1 VANEALTKLKIDR
14 SGGEGDKMRFEPESR
29 SGVSRVL
36 WALALAIA
44 AGAYYWQRD
53 ESVEVK
59 TFAVATAYPSQ
70 TITLFNATGYVAP
83 QSKADVASKAAGRLE
98 KLEVEEGMRVDRN
111 QVLARIE
118 NRDLVAGMNQALA
131 NLEVARANVKTAEVE
146 LHVSNLSLGRAT
158 SLLSKKFSS
167 QDTVDQETGRRDKA
181 LAALNSA
188 RAAVGAAE
196 AAYRAAEIAVDYTLI
211 RAPFDGVI
219 LKKNA
224 DVGDVL
230 SPFSP
235 ASQSKGAVFSM
246 ADMNTLEVEA
256 DVSES
261 SLLQVKLDQPCE
273 IQLDALPEMR
283 LRGMVKHIVPT
294 VDRTKATVMVKV
306 AFADKDERILP
317 DMSAKVAFLSRELK
331 ESERTP
337 VTVVKAAAIV
347 GGHAFLAKDGVAKR
361 VEVETGEKIDEML
374 VVRKGLAVGDE
385 AILSPPEDLVD
396 GAKIRLA
403 AAK

>member
-1 VANEALTKLKIDR
+1 MANEALTKLKIDR
-14 SGGEGDKMRFEPESR
+14 AGDDSNKMFFEPESH
-29 SGVSRVL
+29 SSLSRIAWVL
-36 WALALAIA
+36 VIAIA
-44 AGAYYWQRD
+44 AGVYYWRRD
-53 ESVEVK
+53 DSVEVK
-59 TFAVATAYPSQ
+59 TAAVATAFPSQ
-70 TITLFNATGYVAP
+70 SVTLFNATGYVAA
-83 QSKADVASKAAGRLE
+83 QTKADVASKASGRLE
-98 KLEVEEGMRVDRN
+98 RLEVEEGMKVGKD

-118 NRDLVAGMNQALA
+118 NKDLVANMNQALA
-131 NLEVARANVKTAEVE
+131 NLEVARANVKTAEAE
-146 LHVSNLSLGRAT
+146 LHVSNLALSRSQ
-158 SLLSKKFSS
+158 SLLTKKFSS
-167 QDTVDQETGRRDKA
+167 QDTVDENLGRRDKA
-181 LAALNSA
+181 MAALNGA
-188 RAAVGAAE
+188 RAAVGAAD

-261 SLLQVKLDQPCE
+261 SLNQVKLDQPCE
-273 IQLDALPEMR
+273 IQLDALPEAR
-283 LRGMVKHIVPT
+283 LRGLVKHIVPT

-306 AFADKDERILP
+306 GFVDKDPRILP
-317 DMSAKVAFLSRELK
+317 DMSAKVAFLSREL
-331 ESERTP
+331 EDDERAP
-337 VTVVKAAAIV
+337 VTVVKAAAV
-347 GGHAFLAKDGVAKR
+347 MAGYAFVAKDGIARRVA
-361 VEVETGEKIDEML
+361 VETSGKIDDML

-385 AILSPPEDLVD
+385 AILTPSEDLFD
-396 GAKIRLA
+396 GAKIRP